1 MGCCYSRLEREET
14 VTHCKSRKRY
24 MKNLVQARHAFSA
37 AHVMYIRSL
46 RSTGSALFHFANAE
60 KTTHVNHH
68 LPPEPQPILPP
79 PPPRAPSSMPPP
91 PPPPMSPS
99 LSSYTWTSGTGSSP
113 LPPPPPPPPPP
124 PVMSSGWDL
133 WDPFMQQQQQQP
145 PPPSSRSATEEE
157 WEATTTTGSEVVVMA
172 GGAAASMAT
181 PSSGVV
187 GFSKET
193 PSELAMVV
201 SRNSKDLVE
210 VIKELD
216 DYFLKAADAG
226 SHVSFLL
233 QVPTSGFSDYSKA
246 SKMYGNGWSL
256 SPSMW
261 AWGSSSPKLNGFG
274 KLTQEVSVGSFRAN
288 NGVGN
293 GGHSST
299 VERLYAWEKKL
310 YQEVKNAKLI
320 KMEHEKKVAMVRKL
334 EMRSADYLRTEK
346 AKKEVE
352 KLESQIMVSS
362 QAIDSTS
369 AEIVKL
375 REIELY
381 PQLIELVKGL
391 MCMWRSM
398 YECHQVQMHIVQQL
412 EYLNTIP
419 SNNPTSEIH
428 RQSTLQLELEVQQ
441 WHQSFCNL
449 FKAHRDYIESL
460 SGWLRLSLYQFSRN
474 PLSRTSEESKIYTL
488 CEQWHLAV
496 EHIPDKVASE
506 GIKSLLTVIHA
517 IVVQQT
523 EEHKQKKKSD
533 YAFKEFE
540 KKVVQLR
547 SLECKYGPYSMSE
560 RSGSVRRTKDP
571 VVEKRAKVEAM
582 RAKAEE
588 EKTKHEKAVSV
599 TRAMTLNNLQMGCP
613 QVFQGIVGFSSVCME
628 AFESVYNKAKVAE
641 QERDVKRILP

>member
-1 MGCCYSRLEREET
+1 M
-14 VTHCKSRKRY
+14 THCKSRKRY

-124 PVMSSGWDL
+124 PVMSSGWDF
-133 WDPFMQQQQQQP
+133 WDPFMQQQQQP

-246 SKMYGNGWSL
+246 SKFHFHMHVTI
-256 SPSMW
+256 
-261 AWGSSSPKLNGFG
+261 F
-274 KLTQEVSVGSFRAN
+274 
-288 NGVGN
+288 
-293 GGHSST
+293 
-299 VERLYAWEKKL
+299 
-310 YQEVKNAKLI
+310 
-320 KMEHEKKVAMVRKL
+320 
-334 EMRSADYLRTEK
+334 
-346 AKKEVE
+346 
-352 KLESQIMVSS
+352 
-362 QAIDSTS
+362 
-369 AEIVKL
+369 
-375 REIELY
+375 EL
-381 PQLIELVKGL
+381 L
-391 MCMWRSM
+391 
-398 YECHQVQMHIVQQL
+398 
-412 EYLNTIP
+412 
-419 SNNPTSEIH
+419 
-428 RQSTLQLELEVQQ
+428 
-441 WHQSFCNL
+441 FC
-449 FKAHRDYIESL
+449 
-460 SGWLRLSLYQFSRN
+460 
-474 PLSRTSEESKIYTL
+474 
-488 CEQWHLAV
+488 
-496 EHIPDKVASE
+496 
-506 GIKSLLTVIHA
+506 
-517 IVVQQT
+517 
-523 EEHKQKKKSD
+523 
-533 YAFKEFE
+533 
-540 KKVVQLR
+540 
-547 SLECKYGPYSMSE
+547 
-560 RSGSVRRTKDP
+560 
-571 VVEKRAKVEAM
+571 
-582 RAKAEE
+582 
-588 EKTKHEKAVSV
+588 
-599 TRAMTLNNLQMGCP
+599 
-613 QVFQGIVGFSSVCME
+613 
-628 AFESVYNKAKVAE
+628 
-641 QERDVKRILP
+641 